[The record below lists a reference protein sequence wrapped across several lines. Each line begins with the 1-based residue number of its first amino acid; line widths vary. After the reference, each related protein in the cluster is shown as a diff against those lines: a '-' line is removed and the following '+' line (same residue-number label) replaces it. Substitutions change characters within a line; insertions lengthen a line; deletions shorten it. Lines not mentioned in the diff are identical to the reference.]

1 MAELAAAGAVRVSL
15 GTAIAQAAYVVAA
28 RATAELLTAGTYAET
43 ADGVDYAEMN
53 AEMNAALCP
62 PG

>member
-1 MAELAAAGAVRVSL
+1 MADLAAAGAVRVSL
-15 GTAIAQAAYVVAA
+15 GTAIAQAAYKVAA
-28 RATAELLTAGTYAET
+28 RATAELLTSGTYTAA

-53 AEMNAALCP
+53 AALRP